1 MMAGHLFA
9 CHPELMVVAVA
20 LPVVPVPVAPVP
32 VASVPVAAAAIACA
46 VDKINGISIMQLI
59 VSWFIPHSC
68 CRIFFHYLSL
78 SQRTSFVH
86 SLTSLVK
93 SLPQRILTTCVT

>member
-1 MMAGHLFA
+1 
-9 CHPELMVVAVA
+9 
-20 LPVVPVPVAPVP
+20 
-32 VASVPVAAAAIACA
+32 
-46 VDKINGISIMQLI
+46 MQLI